1 MNFYD
6 GKSFDRELKA
16 LPNARSNA
24 LEAFGGLARQR
35 RRALRRDPDGSFSC
49 LIEGGGLGPE
59 VLDMTRAVRGPLPEE
74 FPNWKFDNLD
84 VEYDS
89 ATESVWMIYGAQAPV
104 CYTPHTLSEMN
115 RFSQALQAMFAAGL
129 TSRNPIRYLV
139 IASNKPGVFNLGGD
153 LSVFSAAIRAHNLDL
168 LRRYAHTCIDLID
181 SLVRGLDLPI
191 VTVSAV
197 HGQCLGGAFE
207 AALATDFI
215 IAEENARFA
224 MPEIAFNTFPGMGA
238 VSLLNRKLGAA
249 LAQKIISEGR
259 AYSGREMY
267 DLEAVDFLASDGDIK
282 SATLAWMLKG
292 GKVAWVRRRTLA
304 EVRRRAAPVTRE
316 ELIRITD
323 LWAECST
330 RISDADLRHMERLVR
345 AQSRL
350 LNAINVTKQDDCA
363 RPALSEG

>member
-1 MNFYD
+1 MTQGEVFEP
-6 GKSFDRELKA
+6 K
-16 LPNARSNA
+16 
-24 LEAFGGLARQR
+24 
-35 RRALRRDPDGSFSC
+35 
-49 LIEGGGLGPE
+49 
-59 VLDMTRAVRGPLPEE
+59 VLDMTGAANLRGPVPED

-84 VEYDS
+84 VEYD
-89 ATESVWMIYGAQAPV
+89 APTESAWMIYGAEAPV
-104 CYTPHTLSEMN
+104 CYTPHTLSEMS
-115 RFSQALQAMFAAGL
+115 RFRHALQAMFAIGL
-129 TSRNPIRYLV
+129 TARTPIRYLV

-153 LSVFSAAIRAHNLDL
+153 LSVFSAAIRAHNIDL
-168 LRRYAHTCIDLID
+168 LRRYAHTCVDLID

-238 VSLLNRKLGAA
+238 VSLLTRKLGAA
-249 LAQKIISEGR
+249 LARKIISEGR
-259 AYSGREMY
+259 VYSGREMY
-267 DLEAVDFLASDGDIK
+267 DLEAVDFLAPQDDIR
-282 SATLAWMLKG
+282 SATLAWILKG
-292 GKVAWVRRRTLA
+292 GKIAWARRRTLA
-304 EVRRRAAPVTRE
+304 EARRRTSPVTRE
-316 ELIRITD
+316 ELMRITD

-350 LNAINVTKQDDCA
+350 LNATTPTKQDDCD
-363 RPALSEG
+363 RPASLEG

>member
-1 MNFYD
+1 
-6 GKSFDRELKA
+6 LTA
-16 LPNARSNA
+16 LPNAKSNS
-24 LEAFGGLARQR
+24 LKAFGGSTR
-35 RRALRRDPDGSFSC
+35 RLRVALRRELAGPLRCG
-49 LIEGGGLGPE
+49 IEEGGLGPE
-59 VLDMTRAVRGPLPEE
+59 ILPMSSAAKRRGPLPED

-84 VEYDS
+84 IEYDS
-89 ATESVWMIYGAQAPV
+89 STESVWMIYGAEAPV
-104 CYTPHTLSEMN
+104 CYTPHTLTEMS
-115 RFSQALQAMFAAGL
+115 RFSQALQAMFAGGL
-129 TSRNPIRYLV
+129 TSRHPIRYLV
-139 IASNKPGVFNLGGD
+139 IASNKLGVFNLGGD
-153 LSVFSAAIRAHNLDL
+153 LAVFSAAIRAQNIDL

-197 HGQCLGGAFE
+197 QGQCLGGAFE

-238 VSLLNRKLGAA
+238 VSLLTRKLGAA

-267 DLEAVDFLASDGDIK
+267 DLEAVDVLAPEGAIK

-292 GKVAWVRRRTLA
+292 GEAAWVRRRTLA

-316 ELIRITD
+316 ELMRITD

-350 LNAINVTKQDDCA
+350 LSSISAAKQDDCA
-363 RPALSEG
+363 RPAPSEE

>member
-1 MNFYD
+1 MT
-6 GKSFDRELKA
+6 KSLESELTA
-16 LPNARSNA
+16 LPNAKSNS
-24 LEAFGGLARQR
+24 LKTFGGSIGRRRGAQR
-35 RRALRRDPDGSFSC
+35 REMAGPLC
-49 LIEGGGLGPE
+49 CVIEGGGLGPE
-59 VLDMTRAVRGPLPEE
+59 ILPMIGPAKVRRPIPED
-74 FPNWKFDNLD
+74 FPDWRFDNIE
-84 VEYDS
+84 VEYD
-89 ATESVWMIYGAQAPV
+89 APTESVWMIYRAEAPV
-104 CYTPHTLSEMN
+104 CYTPHTLTEMS
-115 RFSQALQAMFAAGL
+115 RFSQALQALFAASL
-129 TSRNPIRYLV
+129 TARNPIRYLV
-139 IASNKPGVFNLGGD
+139 IASNKRGVFNLGGD
-153 LSVFSAAIRAHNLDL
+153 LSVFSAAIRARNIDL

-181 SLVRGLDLPI
+181 TLVRGLDLPI

-238 VSLLNRKLGAA
+238 VSLLTRKLGAA

-259 AYSGREMY
+259 VYTGREMY
-267 DLEAVDFLASDGDIK
+267 DLEAVDILASEGDIK

-292 GKVAWVRRRTLA
+292 GKAAWVRRRTLA

-316 ELIRITD
+316 ELMRITD

-330 RISDADLRHMERLVR
+330 RISEADLRHMERLVR

-350 LNAINVTKQDDCA
+350 LGSINPAKQDDCA
-363 RPALSEG
+363 RPASSEG

>member
-1 MNFYD
+1 M
-6 GKSFDRELKA
+6 
-16 LPNARSNA
+16 PNASLRLTSSLKRS
-24 LEAFGGLARQR
+24 
-35 RRALRRDPDGSFSC
+35 RDPALQSLAVHAHSR

-59 VLDMTRAVRGPLPEE
+59 VLEMTGAAKPRGPVPQN
-74 FPNWKFDNLD
+74 FPNWTFDHLD
-84 VEYDS
+84 VEYDAPTQS
-89 ATESVWMIYGAQAPV
+89 IWMIYSIKGPV
-104 CYTPHTLSEMN
+104 CYTPHTLSEIT
-115 RFSQALQAMFAAGL
+115 RFRRSLQAMFAAGF
-129 TSRNPIRYLV
+129 TARTPVRYLV

-153 LSVFSAAIRAHNLDL
+153 LGVFAAAIRTHNIDL
-168 LRRYAHTCIDLID
+168 LRRYAHSCIDLID

-215 IAEENARFA
+215 LAEENARFA

-238 VSLLNRKLGAA
+238 VSLLTRKLGAA

-259 AYSGREMY
+259 VYTGYEMY
-267 DLEAVDFLASDGDIK
+267 DLEAVDALASDGEIR
-282 SATLAWMLKG
+282 SATLAWMAKG
-292 GKVAWVRRRTLA
+292 GEAAWTRRRILA
-304 EVRRRAAPVTRE
+304 EARRRSAPLTRE

-345 AQSRL
+345 AQRRL
-350 LNAINVTKQDDCA
+350 PGSIGSAN
-363 RPALSEG
+363 